1 MNQNTDPLC
10 YNTAANT
17 FGFTAVVAVSTCTAM
32 IGVAFMAK
40 CLFD

>member
-1 MNQNTDPLC
+1 MDQDTDPLC
-10 YNTAANT
+10 YNAAANI
-17 FGFTAVVAVSTCTAM
+17 FRFTATVAVSTCTAM